1 MEDFVLSPHILA
13 MPLFGPEKALQELQE
28 EHGLETIIDL
38 GSNENPL
45 GPSPLAMEAV
55 NRAATNMHRYSNIS
69 VVAEQLRFKL
79 AASIGPS
86 FSRDNI
92 ILGNGSVD
100 VLRMAAE
107 VFLHEGGEVLIR
119 RNAFPLYELVTRRYG
134 GECVFM
140 ETRADYTFDL
150 LSVVEG
156 ISDQTR
162 LIFLTNPD
170 NPSGMIFTQQ
180 ELDDFVGRVPPSVL
194 VVLDHAYQEYAEAE
208 GFPDVTKYVLDGRNV
223 LVTRTFSKIY
233 GLAGLRIGYGI
244 ARQEIIEYMS
254 RSRVPFY
261 TGAAAPTGA
270 MVALDDVEHVKSSR
284 NLNAEGKKYLYQK
297 FDELDLSYLPSQS
310 YFILLVDFKH
320 DTNVVA
326 EAMLRRGVIVRPC
339 HPFNMPQ
346 AIRVTVGKPE
356 ENERL
361 VKALRQT
368 LEELGSSG

>member
-1 MEDFVLSPHILA
+1 MEDFVLNPHILA
-13 MPLFGPEKALQELQE
+13 MPLFGPEKTLQEMQE
-28 EHGLETIIDL
+28 EHGLENIIDL

-55 NRAATNMHRYSNIS
+55 NRAATNMHRYSSIS

-79 AASIGPS
+79 AASIGPG
-86 FSRDNI
+86 FSKDNI

-150 LSVVEG
+150 LSVAES

-180 ELDDFVGRVPPSVL
+180 ELDEFVGRVPPSVL

-261 TGAAAPTGA
+261 TGTAAPTGA
-270 MVALDDVEHVKSSR
+270 IAALDDVEHVKSSR
-284 NLNAEGKKYLYQK
+284 NVNAEGKKYLYQK

-320 DTNVVA
+320 DTNAVA

-339 HPFNMPQ
+339 HPFHLPQ

-356 ENERL
+356 DNERL
-361 VKALRQT
+361 VEALRQT
-368 LEELGSSG
+368 LEELDSSG